1 MNDISFTPFAA
12 SQMEK
17 IEPNLS
23 KKFEDVGF
31 KFNAG
36 IQLYYPNIL
45 AKGTVTIEN
54 KVVII
59 NALVIALGFT
69 PYWVEKINAINPTG
83 ADATMMVVSANEKS
97 ILSKFHII
105 KINKTG

>member
-1 MNDISFTPFAA
+1 MSDISFAPHEANL
-12 SQMEK
+12 MEQ

-36 IQLYYPNIL
+36 ILLYYPNIL

-69 PYWVEKINAINPTG
+69 PY
-83 ADATMMVVSANEKS
+83 
-97 ILSKFHII
+97 
-105 KINKTG
+105 

>member
-23 KKFEDVGF
+23 KNLRMLGLNLTLDLV
-31 KFNAG
+31 
-36 IQLYYPNIL
+36 IYPNIL

-59 NALVIALGFT
+59 NALVIALDLHRIG
-69 PYWVEKINAINPTG
+69 
-83 ADATMMVVSANEKS
+83 
-97 ILSKFHII
+97 
-105 KINKTG
+105 